1 MKIKH
6 SSHFASIVIA
16 GILAS
21 SALSAAPRSTPV
33 TVVNDA
39 ASPVPVTVQSSDTP
53 QFAGFTT
60 ATFDGSQGVVTY
72 FNACNQ
78 DYAGSHMCT
87 SEEFLNS
94 KTFPATSGDGWIRPT
109 FVPTSFTGE
118 EGVRTHQNVLDM
130 SGVSDSSPGSLTCR
144 GWSSPIDSYLGLK
157 VDSSGRF
164 KGRGCDEIR
173 AVACCM

>member
-6 SSHFASIVIA
+6 SSYFASIVIA

-39 ASPVPVTVQSSDTP
+39 ASPVPVTVQSLDAP
-53 QFAGFTT
+53 QFVGFTI
-60 ATFDGSQGVVTY
+60 ATFDGAQGMATY
-72 FNACNQ
+72 TNACNQ
-78 DYAGSHMCT
+78 DYAGSYMCT

-94 KTFPATSGDGWIRPT
+94 STYPATSGGGWIRPT
-109 FVPTSFTGE
+109 YVPSAAT
-118 EGVRTHQNVLDM
+118 QDM
-130 SGVSDSSPGSLTCR
+130 SGASAKACG
-144 GWSSPIDSYLGLK
+144 GWSVSGNASFPRDGLY
-157 VDSSGRF
+157 VDFSGKF
-164 KGRGCDEIR
+164 SGSTCHTVK